1 MKSWFL
7 TLFILTALIGLS
19 QSHSD
24 TLWQGDTIKYTALP
38 SFYNKSK
45 ASQNNLKQR
54 KLVIAGIHTTAY
66 AGTML
71 LLSQAWYKDYPKTSF
86 HTFNDSK
93 EWLQVDKV
101 GHAWTA
107 YNIANYSASM
117 WKWAGFEHNK
127 AVLLGGVSSFGYQ
140 TILEVLD
147 AHSAEWGWSWADI
160 TANTVGASM
169 YTFQELAWQEQRVQF
184 KFSSFPVRY
193 DKSLEQRADVLYGK
207 SFQERLL
214 KDYNGQTYWLSFN
227 LKSFA
232 SNSALPDWLNLAI
245 GYGANVLYGGFENRA
260 VDKNGITTFDRMDI
274 NRRRQWF
281 LSPDIDFTKIRTNKR
296 LVRTTLSLL
305 NMLKLPAPA
314 LQLSN
319 GKLKGHFL
327 YF

>member
-1 MKSWFL
+1 M
-7 TLFILTALIGLS
+7 S
-19 QSHSD
+19 QSQTD
-24 TLWQGDTIKYTALP
+24 TLWQGDTKKFTALP
-38 SFYNKSK
+38 SFHKNIKTY
-45 ASQNNLKQR
+45 QNNLKQR
-54 KLVIAGIHTTAY
+54 KLVITGIHVGGY

-71 LLSQAWYKDYPKTSF
+71 LLSQAWYKDYPKSSF

-107 YNIANYSASM
+107 YNIANYSTGL
-117 WKWAGFEHNK
+117 WKWAGYKHQT
-127 AVLLGGVSSFGYQ
+127 AVVLGGISSFGYQ

-160 TANTVGASM
+160 AANTVGAGM
-169 YTFQELAWQEQRVQF
+169 YTFQELAWKEQRVQF
-184 KFSSFPVRY
+184 KFSSFPVSY
-193 DKSLEQRADVLYGK
+193 GKNLDQRADVLYGK

-232 SNSALPDWLNLAI
+232 KQSALPGWLNLAV
-245 GYGANVLYGGFENRA
+245 GYGAKGLYGGFENRA
-260 VDKNGITTFDRMDI
+260 VDKNGNITFQRMDI
-274 NRRRQWF
+274 VRQRQWF
-281 LSPDIDFTKIRTNKR
+281 LSPDIDFTKIKTNKR
-296 LVRTTLSLL
+296 LIRTTLSLL